1 LNALKAHHWPGN
13 IRELQNVIERAVI
26 LSDGHQEL
34 DPQHLGF
41 TASNELDDVSA
52 GIDVPT
58 GTNGNNFATM
68 AEMEK
73 QHVIAALRRCEG
85 NRTHAAKMLNINVR
99 TLRNKLLEYNDVVI
113 DESEKEELS
122 EA

>member
-1 LNALKAHHWPGN
+1 
-13 IRELQNVIERAVI
+13 
-26 LSDGHQEL
+26 
-34 DPQHLGF
+34 
-41 TASNELDDVSA
+41 
-52 GIDVPT
+52 
-58 GTNGNNFATM
+58 
-68 AEMEK
+68 MEK